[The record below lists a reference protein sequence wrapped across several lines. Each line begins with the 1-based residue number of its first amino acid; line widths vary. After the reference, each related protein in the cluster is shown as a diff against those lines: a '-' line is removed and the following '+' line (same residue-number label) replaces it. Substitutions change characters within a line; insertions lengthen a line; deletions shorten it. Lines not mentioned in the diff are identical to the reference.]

1 MFCFRENILRTDGGV
16 RESAQHAKTQM
27 ECFELYITSQI
38 VEKVA
43 FYTNKR
49 ISNWL
54 ENLPEEDKELMSK
67 SDKFSYVK
75 KTDVI
80 EIRAFIG

>member
-49 ISNWL
+49 ISWL